1 MRRQQLIRRL
11 LKTAETMV
19 QGGLSET
26 KRRCGSST
34 CICHRDPK
42 RLHGPHLYI
51 TYRVKG
57 QGRSLYVP
65 PEHAAAARRAQQAW
79 ASFWEI
85 GCALAGLNREK
96 LRAQWQHG
104 KPQRKNVRTPRRRSA

>member
-11 LKTAETMV
+11 LKTTETMV

-26 KRRCGSST
+26 SRRCGSPT
-34 CICHRDPK
+34 CICHRDPQ

-65 PEHAAAARRAQQAW
+65 AEHAAPARRAQQAW

-104 KPQRKNVRTPRRRSA
+104 KLERKSAQTPRRRSS